1 MHEEAVT
8 MRRVAFF
15 GGLILGGGIAAW
27 VLGSVMA
34 FLFTGKLPSIQANV
48 GGRPRLVLVDVDNLY
63 EEPSL
68 VSGSTWEE
76 F

>member
-1 MHEEAVT
+1 

-27 VLGSVMA
+27 VLGSVLA
-34 FLFTGKLPSIQANV
+34 FLFTGKLPSIQADV
-48 GGRPRLVLVDVDNLY
+48 GGHPRLVLVDVNTTLY
-63 EEPSL
+63 EGPSL
-68 VSGSTWEE
+68 VSESTWEE